1 MLFLTIWSRINIG
14 CKKAKDVLFNL
25 VFGSIRGI
33 LFYMIISKYYAEAE
47 RGIVE
52 KVQGLNTFLKGSIK
66 KATSRTAGRR
76 HRGDQ
81 WMAYSATA
89 EMPPTRPLINYFSY

>member
-14 CKKAKDVLFNL
+14 CKNSKDVLFNL

-47 RGIVE
+47 RGILE
-52 KVQGLNTFLKGSIK
+52 KETCDLGFDNYRCDEIK
-66 KATSRTAGRR
+66 NGTVIIKEGTEREEENDDNDFES
-76 HRGDQ
+76 
-81 WMAYSATA
+81 S
-89 EMPPTRPLINYFSY
+89 EE